1 MIKVKLFANLRELA
15 GASEFDL
22 EASSIA
28 NVREL
33 IDELIKQTSSE
44 LGAELADETA
54 MVSIN
59 KKYAGWE
66 ASVKDGDEVGILPP
80 VSGG

>member
-33 IDELIKQTSSE
+33 IDELIK
-44 LGAELADETA
+44 
-54 MVSIN
+54 
-59 KKYAGWE
+59 
-66 ASVKDGDEVGILPP
+66 
-80 VSGG
+80 